1 MRFAALATDYDGTL
15 AHNNVAGEDAIGA
28 LMQLQRSGRRL
39 ILVTGR
45 MLPDLRASFTELDLF
60 DGVVAENGA
69 VLYDPSQNRTRI
81 LAPPAAPEFVAA
93 LRAKQVEPLAIGES
107 IVATC
112 EPYDRVVLET
122 IWELGLDLA
131 ITLNK
136 GAVMVLPSNVNKAT
150 GLEEQANSL
159 GLSLHNIA
167 GIGDAENDVAFL
179 MRCGAAAAP
188 ANALDSVKAVCDVIT
203 RGDHGH
209 GVAEFAR
216 HILDTDK

>member
-1 MRFAALATDYDGTL
+1 MRFAALATDFDGTL
-15 AHNNVAGEDAIGA
+15 AHNNVAGADAIDA
-28 LMQLQRSGRRL
+28 LLQLKRSGRRV

-45 MLPDLRASFTELDLF
+45 MLPDLRASFTEMELF

-69 VLYDPSQNRTRI
+69 VLYDPSQNATRV
-81 LAPPAAPEFVAA
+81 LAPPPPPEFVAA
-93 LRAKQVEPLAIGES
+93 LRAKKVKPLAIGQS

-112 EPYDRVVLET
+112 EPYERVVLET

-136 GAVMVLPSNVNKAT
+136 GAVMVLPSNANKAT
-150 GLEEQANSL
+150 GLEEQAHLL
-159 GLSLHNIA
+159 GISLHSIA
-167 GIGDAENDVAFL
+167 GIGDAENDIAFL
-179 MRCGAAAAP
+179 MRCGTAAAP
-188 ANALDSVKAVCDVIT
+188 ANALDSVKAVCDFVT

-216 HILDTDK
+216 RILESD

>member
-15 AHNNVAGEDAIGA
+15 AHNNVAGADAIMA
-28 LMQLQRSGRRL
+28 LRQLKSSGRRV

-45 MLPDLRASFTELDLF
+45 MLPDLRASFAEMELF

-69 VLYDPSQNRTRI
+69 ILFDPSQNRTRV
-81 LAPPAAPEFVAA
+81 LAPPAPLEFVAA

-112 EPYDRVVLET
+112 EPYERVVLET

-136 GAVMVLPSNVNKAT
+136 GGVMVLPSNVNKAT
-150 GLEEQANSL
+150 GLEEQANLL
-159 GLSLHNIA
+159 GLSLHDIA
-167 GIGDAENDVAFL
+167 GIGDAENDIAFL

-188 ANALDSVKAVCDVIT
+188 ANALESVKEVCDFVA
-203 RGDHGH
+203 RGDYGR
-209 GVAEFAR
+209 GVAEFAHR
-216 HILDTDK
+216 ILVSD